1 MAGITNPGYI
11 SSANSEEEDKL
22 GNLARNITVEAFPSE
37 RYYRRMSSVHF
48 NEDRPTIEELKTG
61 QMKSVDPE
69 AGEDVPIDDQSF
81 KMGWMKGVFMPCLLN
96 IWGVM
101 LFLRL
106 SWVVGQ
112 CGILQAVLVI
122 TLCNVVT
129 FITSLS
135 MSAVSTNGKI
145 KGGGIYYM
153 ISRSLGAEF
162 GGAIGIML
170 TIANSIAVATYLI
183 GFVDSLLD
191 MLKEY
196 LTNFNGILD
205 DIDTRVNDIRWIGG
219 SLLIFCLVLAIVGMS
234 WVTRV
239 QMFLLVLLIVSQL
252 DFIVGSFIPAEDEVK
267 YGFVGYSAKTFSDNF
282 MTTNYH
288 NHDDPGNA
296 PGFFQV
302 FGVFFPAVTG
312 IVAGANLSGDLKDPA
327 SAIPKGTL
335 SAIGL
340 TYVTYIGYAVM
351 IGSCYLSE
359 TSGDAA
365 EYKAFLNGNESA
377 DVFSFDNCTFR
388 KCDYGS
394 SNDQQ
399 TLAKISYTS
408 YLVFAGCFAA
418 TLSSAIASL
427 VGAPRVLQALAK
439 DKLYPLIGFFASG
452 YGKNNEPIRG
462 YVLSFL
468 IALGCIM
475 IGNLDVVSSL
485 LSNFFVAAYAL
496 INFSVFHASMAK
508 SPGWRPAFKY
518 YNQWVSLIG
527 TFLCVAVMFL
537 MDPITAFITIACV
550 GILYFYI
557 KYRKPQANWGSST
570 EAQQFVKTLQNVH
583 ELSNAPDHVKNFRP
597 KVLVFSGN
605 PAHRI
610 PLMDF
615 AHLLTKKLSL
625 LMCADVQQD
634 VTTKERESLKETAS
648 NWLSEHKI
656 KAFYFVAKDRTLEEG
671 AMSCMALAGLGKFS
685 PNMILLGYKQNWFDD
700 QCGTD
705 QYYNILHE
713 ALDMNL
719 GLSILRLPSGCDFST
734 KFETEEVREIEV
746 SNADEDDGLC
756 DDDDENDNGM
766 TLKIPKLLGNDL
778 NDKRRRHRSKRR
790 SIFTGQDGN
799 LIPSTVLNDINVF
812 KQKKQQ
818 GVIDVWWLYDDGGL
832 TLLIP
837 VILKTRKQFADC
849 QLRVFALGSKVDDLD
864 SETKNMSNLLEKFR
878 IPCTDVIIIPDVTT
892 EAREDT
898 YSRFEEISTRAST
911 PTHQL
916 LEHKERS
923 NRYLRLAEI
932 LQEQSA
938 DSQMVVMTLPM
949 PRPDFI
955 CSSLYMSW
963 LEIMSRNMSM
973 PFLFVRGNQTSVLTF
988 YS

>member
-1 MAGITNPGYI
+1 MRCYRAPSMAGITNPGYT
-11 SSANSEEEDKL
+11 STGNSEEGDKL
-22 GNLARNITVEAFPSE
+22 GILERNIT
-37 RYYRRMSSVHF
+37 
-48 NEDRPTIEELKTG
+48 
-61 QMKSVDPE
+61 
-69 AGEDVPIDDQSF
+69 
-81 KMGWMKGVFMPCLLN
+81 MPCVLN

-112 CGILQAVLVI
+112 CGILQAILVI

-129 FITSLS
+129 LITSLS

-191 MLKEY
+191 MLKQY

-205 DIDTRVNDIRWIGG
+205 DIDTRVNDVRWIGA

-239 QMFLLVLLIVSQL
+239 QTFLLILLILSQV
-252 DFIVGSFIPAEDEVK
+252 DFFVGSFLPAEDEAK
-267 YGFVGYSAKTFSDNF
+267 FGFVGYSAKTLSDNF

-288 NHDDPGNA
+288 DHDDPGNA

-327 SAIPKGTL
+327 EAIPKGTL

-340 TYVTYIGYAVM
+340 TYITYIGYAIM

-365 EYKAFLNGNESA
+365 EYRAFLNGNESA
-377 DVFSFDNCTFR
+377 DVFSYDNCTFR

-439 DKLYPLIGFFASG
+439 DKLYPLIGFFANG

-468 IALGCIM
+468 IALGCVM

-496 INFSVFHASMAK
+496 INFSVFHASMVK

-557 KYRKPQANWGSST
+557 KYRKPEAHWGSST
-570 EAQQFVKTLQNVH
+570 EAQQFVNTLQNVH

-597 KVLVFSGN
+597 K
-605 PAHRI
+605 
-610 PLMDF
+610 
-615 AHLLTKKLSL
+615 
-625 LMCADVQQD
+625 
-634 VTTKERESLKETAS
+634 
-648 NWLSEHKI
+648 
-656 KAFYFVAKDRTLEEG
+656 AFYFVAKDRTFEEG
-671 AMSCMALAGLGKFS
+671 AMSCMSLAGLGKFS

-700 QCGTD
+700 ESGTC

-719 GLSILRLPSGCDFST
+719 GLSILRLPS
-734 KFETEEVREIEV
+734 
-746 SNADEDDGLC
+746 
-756 DDDDENDNGM
+756 
-766 TLKIPKLLGNDL
+766 
-778 NDKRRRHRSKRR
+778 
-790 SIFTGQDGN
+790 QDGN
-799 LIPSTVLNDINVF
+799 LVPSAVLDDINIF
-812 KQKKQQ
+812 KRKKQQ
-818 GVIDVWWLYDDGGL
+818 GVIDIWWLYDDGGL
-832 TLLIP
+832 TLLLP
-837 VILKTRKQFADC
+837 VILKTRKQFGEC

-864 SETKNMSNLLEKFR
+864 SETKNMSDLLEKFR
-878 IPCTDVIIIPDVTT
+878 IPCTDVTIIPDVTT
-892 EAREDT
+892 EAKED
-898 YSRFEEISTRAST
+898 SHARFEKICNRADT
-911 PTHQL
+911 PINQL
-916 LEHKERS
+916 LEHKGRS

-932 LQEQSA
+932 VREQSEG
-938 DSQMVVMTLPM
+938 SQLVVMTLPM

-963 LEIMSRNMSM
+963 LEIMSCDMAM

>member
-1 MAGITNPGYI
+1 MAGITSRTKYT
-11 SSANSEEEDKL
+11 SLDDTVEDKL
-22 GNLARNITVEAFPSE
+22 GYFAQKMTVEAFPSE
-37 RYYRRMSSVHF
+37 RYYRRSSSVHF
-48 NEDRPTIEELKTG
+48 NENRPTIEELKTG
-61 QMKSVDPE
+61 LAKSEFQDLEFGKHVPFHDE
-69 AGEDVPIDDQSF
+69 AF
-81 KMGWMKGVFMPCLLN
+81 KMGWMKGVLMPCLLN

-112 CGILQAVLVI
+112 CGIFQAILVI

-162 GGAIGIML
+162 GGAIGVLL

-191 MLKEY
+191 MLKQY
-196 LTNFNGILD
+196 LNNFNGILD
-205 DIDTRVNDIRWIGG
+205 DIDTRVNDVRWIGA
-219 SLLIFCLVLAIVGMS
+219 SLLVFCLVLAIVGMN

-239 QMFLLVLLIVSQL
+239 QTILLIFLVLSQV
-252 DFIVGSFIPAEDEVK
+252 DFIVGSFLPAEDEAK
-267 YGFVGYSAKTFSDNF
+267 FGFVGYSAKTFSDNF

-288 NHDDPGNA
+288 DHDDPGNA

-327 SAIPKGTL
+327 EAIPKGTL
-335 SAIGL
+335 SAI
-340 TYVTYIGYAVM
+340 
-351 IGSCYLSE
+351 E
-359 TSGDAA
+359 TSGDPA
-365 EYKAFLNGNESA
+365 EYIAFLNGSESI
-377 DVFSFDNCTFR
+377 DVFSYDNCTLR

-439 DKLYPLIGFFASG
+439 DKLYPLIGFFANG

-468 IALGCIM
+468 IALGCVM

-496 INFSVFHASMAK
+496 INFSVFHASMVK

-557 KYRKPQANWGSST
+557 KYRKPEAHWGSST
-570 EAQQFVKTLQNVH
+570 EAQQFVNTLQNVH

-615 AHLLTKKLSL
+615 ANLLTKKLSL
-625 LMCADVQQD
+625 LMCADIQHD
-634 VTTKERESLKETAS
+634 VTTKERESLKEVAS
-648 NWLSEHKI
+648 NWLTEHKM
-656 KAFYFVAKDRTLEEG
+656 KAFYFVAKDRTFEEG
-671 AMSCMALAGLGKFS
+671 AMSCMSLAGLGKFS

-700 QCGTD
+700 ESGTC

-719 GLSILRLPSGCDFST
+719 GLSILRLPSGCDFSN
-734 KFETEEVREIEV
+734 KFENEEVLDIEI
-746 SNADEDDGLC
+746 SNAEDDDGLC
-756 DDDDENDNGM
+756 DDDDDDDDEKDTGM
-766 TLKIPKLLGNDL
+766 TLKIPKFLGNDL
-778 NDKRRRHRSKRR
+778 DDKRRRHRSKRR

-799 LIPSTVLNDINVF
+799 LVPSAVLDDINIF
-812 KQKKQQ
+812 KRKKQQ
-818 GVIDVWWLYDDGGL
+818 GVIDIWWLYDDGGL
-832 TLLIP
+832 TLLLP
-837 VILKTRKQFADC
+837 VILKTRKQFGEC

-864 SETKNMSNLLEKFR
+864 SETKNMAKLLKKFR
-878 IPCTDVIIIPDVTT
+878 ICCADVIIIPPVTT
-892 EAREDT
+892 DAKED
-898 YSRFEEISTRAST
+898 SLVRFEEICNRANT
-911 PTHQL
+911 PINQL
-916 LEHKERS
+916 LENKERS
-923 NRYLRLAEI
+923 NRFLRLAEI
-932 LQEQSA
+932 LQERSEH
-938 DSQMVVMTLPM
+938 SQLVVMTLPM
-949 PRPDFI
+949 PRPNFI

-963 LEIMSRNMSM
+963 LEIMSCDMAM

>member
-1 MAGITNPGYI
+1 MAGITSRTKYT
-11 SSANSEEEDKL
+11 SLDDTVEDKL
-22 GNLARNITVEAFPSE
+22 GYFAQKMTVEAFPSE
-37 RYYRRMSSVHF
+37 RYYRRSSSVHF
-48 NEDRPTIEELKTG
+48 NENRPTIEELKTG
-61 QMKSVDPE
+61 LAKSEDLEFGKHVPFHDE
-69 AGEDVPIDDQSF
+69 AF
-81 KMGWMKGVFMPCLLN
+81 KMGWMKGVLMPCLLN

-112 CGILQAVLVI
+112 CGIFQAILVI

-162 GGAIGIML
+162 GGAIGVLL

-183 GFVDSLLD
+183 D
-191 MLKEY
+191 
-196 LTNFNGILD
+196 
-205 DIDTRVNDIRWIGG
+205 
-219 SLLIFCLVLAIVGMS
+219 
-234 WVTRV
+234 
-239 QMFLLVLLIVSQL
+239 
-252 DFIVGSFIPAEDEVK
+252 PAE
-267 YGFVGYSAKTFSDNF
+267 
-282 MTTNYH
+282 
-288 NHDDPGNA
+288 
-296 PGFFQV
+296 
-302 FGVFFPAVTG
+302 
-312 IVAGANLSGDLKDPA
+312 
-327 SAIPKGTL
+327 AIPKGTL

-340 TYVTYIGYAVM
+340 TYITYIGYAIM

-359 TSGDAA
+359 TSGDPA
-365 EYKAFLNGNESA
+365 EYIAFLNGSESI
-377 DVFSFDNCTFR
+377 DVFSYDNCTLR

-399 TLAKISYTS
+399 ISYTS

-439 DKLYPLIGFFASG
+439 DKLYPLIGFFANG

-468 IALGCIM
+468 IALGCVM

-496 INFSVFHASMAK
+496 INFSVFHASMVK

-557 KYRKPQANWGSST
+557 KYRKPEAHWGSST
-570 EAQQFVKTLQNVH
+570 EAQQFVNTLQNVH

-597 KVLVFSGN
+597 K
-605 PAHRI
+605 
-610 PLMDF
+610 
-615 AHLLTKKLSL
+615 
-625 LMCADVQQD
+625 
-634 VTTKERESLKETAS
+634 
-648 NWLSEHKI
+648 
-656 KAFYFVAKDRTLEEG
+656 AFYFVAKDRTFEEG
-671 AMSCMALAGLGKFS
+671 AMSCMSLAGLGKFS

-700 QCGTD
+700 ESGTC

-719 GLSILRLPSGCDFST
+719 GLSILRLPS
-734 KFETEEVREIEV
+734 
-746 SNADEDDGLC
+746 
-756 DDDDENDNGM
+756 
-766 TLKIPKLLGNDL
+766 
-778 NDKRRRHRSKRR
+778 
-790 SIFTGQDGN
+790 QDGN
-799 LIPSTVLNDINVF
+799 LVPSAVLDDINIF
-812 KQKKQQ
+812 KRKKQQ
-818 GVIDVWWLYDDGGL
+818 GVIDIWWLYDDGGL
-832 TLLIP
+832 TLLLP
-837 VILKTRKQFADC
+837 VILKTRKQFGEC

-864 SETKNMSNLLEKFR
+864 SETKNMAKLLKKFR
-878 IPCTDVIIIPDVTT
+878 ICCADVIIIPPVTT
-892 EAREDT
+892 DAKED
-898 YSRFEEISTRAST
+898 SLVRFEEICNRANT
-911 PTHQL
+911 PINQL
-916 LEHKERS
+916 LENKERS
-923 NRYLRLAEI
+923 NRFLRLAEI
-932 LQEQSA
+932 LQERSEH
-938 DSQMVVMTLPM
+938 SQLVVMTLPM
-949 PRPDFI
+949 PRPNFI

-963 LEIMSRNMSM
+963 LEIMSCDMAM